1 MNTTDAIALVAMVVG
16 LGSLL
21 VSIWS
26 YQAGNRAVEQ
36 AKLAADQ
43 ALKAAIYDKRF
54 EIYSDAQKFIA
65 AWSRNGK
72 PDLGLLSVLVGARD
86 RSHFL
91 YGPEVT
97 AYLRKIWID
106 SVQADYDSQVIG
118 GAVSDD
124 REKAL
129 ARRRAMID
137 TADLDKLREVF
148 KPDLKV

>member
-36 AKLAADQ
+36 A
-43 ALKAAIYDKRF
+43 
-54 EIYSDAQKFIA
+54 
-65 AWSRNGK
+65 
-72 PDLGLLSVLVGARD
+72 
-86 RSHFL
+86 
-91 YGPEVT
+91 EVT